1 VLAQEEF
8 GETIKEQGEIIAPHN
23 QNFKAIFQKH
33 VQDRLM
39 ALQLRETFDEYPPP
53 AKAAARAVCS

>member
-8 GETIKEQGEIIAPHN
+8 GETMKDQGEMIAPHN

-39 ALQLRETFDEYPPP
+39 ELQLRG
-53 AKAAARAVCS
+53 V